1 MLVCL
6 SANHRS
12 AGFSLLERLSS
23 TPVPALE
30 AVLRDADSVLGS
42 VVLSTCNRIEIYLHV
57 DDTDA
62 VDALFAPLAAVVG
75 IAESELRDGV
85 RVVGNEEVPAYLFA
99 VSSGLESVVIGEAEI
114 GGQVRRAYQQALEA
128 KLTTSVLD
136 DLFRSAAETSKGVRA
151 KTTLTNS
158 GRSLVSLALDLAAS
172 QVADWSTARVL
183 LIGTGA
189 YAGASL
195 KALEARGVGNVSV
208 YSPSQREHTLGERY
222 RITPVTRPEFNEVL
236 ATADVVITCT
246 YSDNYVIDF
255 DLLRNTR
262 LTAGS
267 SAKKLIIDLGLPR
280 NVDPMVGK
288 LDGVDVLD
296 LEALRLHAPLEELGT
311 AELARCIVARAAL
324 EFDQSRAEQRVSDA
338 IIRFRKHVS
347 SQLEAEIARYA
358 KSEETAIA
366 MRKLGGALMHG
377 PTMRAKQLAREG
389 RAEEAEAALDL
400 LFGSESVCPALPAT
414 TAAIKTLNHRGQN

>member
-23 TPVPALE
+23 VPVTALE
-30 AVLRDADSVLGS
+30 AVLRDAAGVAGA
-42 VVLSTCNRIEIYLHV
+42 VVLSTCNRIELYLQV
-57 DDTDA
+57 TDADA
-62 VDALFAPLAAVVG
+62 VDALFAPLSQASG
-75 IAESELRDGV
+75 IGEEELRGGM

-99 VSSGLESVVIGEAEI
+99 VSSGLESVVVGEAEI
-114 GGQVRRAYQQALEA
+114 GGQVRRAYQHAREA
-128 KLTTSVLD
+128 GLTTSTLD
-136 DLFRSAAETSKGVRA
+136 ELFRTAAETSKGVRA
-151 KTTLTNS
+151 TTDLTAS

-172 QVADWSTARVL
+172 QISDWSAAKVL

-195 KALEARGVGNVSV
+195 KALQERGVGTVSV

-222 RITPVTRPEFNEVL
+222 RIVPVTRNEFNEVL
-236 ATADVVITCT
+236 ATADVVVTCT
-246 YSDNYVIDF
+246 SSDQYVIDF

-262 LTAGS
+262 LSSGS
-267 SAKKLIIDLGLPR
+267 STSKLIIDLGLPR
-280 NVDPMVGK
+280 NVDPLVGK

-296 LEALRLHAPLEELGT
+296 LETLRLHAPMEQLDT
-311 AELARCIVARAAL
+311 ADLARCIVARAAL
-324 EFDQSRAEQRVSDA
+324 EFDEARAEQRVSDA
-338 IIRFRKHVS
+338 IIRFRKHMS
-347 SQLEAEIARYA
+347 EQLEAEIARYA

-366 MRKLGGALMHG
+366 MRKLGGALIHG

-400 LFGSESVCPALPAT
+400 LFGEQAVCPAMPAT
-414 TAAIKTLNHRGQN
+414 TAAIQTLDSKQ